1 MSKLIDMLERASSPS
16 QTPMGFGPAS
26 RRADQRPALAVI
38 GRVLSS
44 ELEQDPGLAQADV
57 DAVLVE
63 LHVEAQ
69 EDAAH
74 TAFDALDGK
83 LWGLSVDERVGLE
96 IVAAAR
102 ERGCDF
108 VALDT
113 LGAPASL
120 LSEDDLGKLVA
131 VEGDLD
137 ERTAGAIRSLSFDGA
152 LYHPPESLS
161 PLSLGRLIAVQRVH
175 RLLGNPFLVGAFGE
189 LSKPDLKELRDAGI
203 AGIVME
209 LSGKDTIARTRES
222 IRDLPRSRPRPRQRR
237 NVAPLVPSVQPGQ
250 AEADDYDDEGRLR
263 G

>member
-1 MSKLIDMLERASSPS
+1 MSKLIEMLERASSPS

-26 RRADQRPALAVI
+26 RRADERPALAII
-38 GRVLSS
+38 GRALAS
-44 ELEQDPGLAQADV
+44 ELEADSGLAQADV
-57 DAVLVE
+57 EAVLVE
-63 LHVEAQ
+63 LHVRARQ
-69 EDAAH
+69 ESLYA
-74 TAFDALDGK
+74 AFDALEGK
-83 LWGLSVDERVGLE
+83 LWGLSVDERVSLE
-96 IVAAAR
+96 IVEAAR

-120 LSEDDLGKLVA
+120 LSEDDLGKLVT

-137 ERTAGAIRSLSFDGA
+137 ERTAAAIRSLSFDGA

-161 PLSLGRLIAVQRVH
+161 PLTLGRLIGVQRAH

-209 LSGKDTIARTRES
+209 LSGQDAIASTREN
-222 IRDLPRSRPRPRQRR
+222 IRNLPRSRPKPRQRR

-250 AEADDYDDEGRLR
+250 AEVDDYDDEG
-263 G
+263 

>member
-26 RRADQRPALAVI
+26 RRADERPALATI

-44 ELEQDPGLAQADV
+44 ELEQDAGLAQVDV

-63 LHVEAQ
+63 LHVGAQ
-69 EDAAH
+69 EDAVN
-74 TAFDALDGK
+74 TASDALDGRV
-83 LWGLSVDERVGLE
+83 WGLSVDERVSADV
-96 IVAAAR
+96 VAAAR

-108 VALDT
+108 LALDYSS
-113 LGAPASL
+113 APASL
-120 LSEDDLGKLVA
+120 LSEEDMGKLVA
-131 VEGDLD
+131 VQDDLD

-152 LYHPPESLS
+152 LYHPHEGLS
-161 PLSLGRLIAVQRVH
+161 PLSLGRLVAVQRAH
-175 RLLGNPFLVGAFGE
+175 RLLGNPFLVSAIGE

-209 LSGKDTIARTRES
+209 LSGKDAIARTREN
-222 IRDLPRSRPRPRQRR
+222 IRKLPRSRPSPRQRR
-237 NVAPLVPSVQPGQ
+237 NVAPLVPSTQAGQ
-250 AEADDYDDEGRLR
+250 VDDYDDEGRLR

>member
-26 RRADQRPALAVI
+26 RRADERPALAVV
-38 GRVLSS
+38 GRVLASD
-44 ELEQDPGLAQADV
+44 LEADSGLV
-57 DAVLVE
+57 GTGVEAVLVE
-63 LHVEAQ
+63 VHVGARKESL
-69 EDAAH
+69 DA
-74 TAFDALDGK
+74 AFDALDGK
-83 LWGLSVDERVGLE
+83 LWGLSVDERVGADVVE
-96 IVAAAR
+96 AAR

-120 LSEDDLGKLVA
+120 LSEEDLGKLVT

-152 LYHPPESLS
+152 LYHPQESLS
-161 PLSLGRLIAVQRVH
+161 PLSLGRLIAVQRAH
-175 RLLGNPFLVGAFGE
+175 RLLGNPFLVGAYGE

-203 AGIVME
+203 AGIVVE
-209 LSGKDTIARTRES
+209 LSQSDAIAAMRES
-222 IRDLPRSRPRPRQRR
+222 IRNLPRSRPRKNQRR

-250 AEADDYDDEGRLR
+250 VEADDYDDEE
-263 G
+263 